1 MSKDKSKRKDL
12 SRRKDKLKE
21 EKITIR
27 EMIGNVSYL
36 LKYAGKYDKPL
47 ILKIMILNIILL
59 SGMAANDTFILKM
72 IINGLT
78 GNMEFKNIM
87 ILLLVSLVLVVV
99 LEWIHQLI
107 NEWSKAKLI
116 PLSGRIQRD
125 LAEKNS
131 LKDLIFYDD
140 PETYDTYA
148 VVSQRADELISD
160 AVTVVSKIIG
170 GSVALFVAA
179 AMILTIDP
187 ILALFPVAGFIVNL
201 ATRFKIEKINYTW
214 WVEYRKKL
222 RKADYSKRVFYQPE
236 FAKECK
242 LTDVRG
248 PLRLQ
253 FDEALDEAAEEGRIY
268 GPPLTWVSL
277 VNWIS
282 VFTIFSFFAIPAY
295 LGYLALVVKSIA
307 LGEVA
312 SANNAANYV
321 RRNLNDINYCLV
333 DFQVIGRYGSKLIK
347 LLEYEPNIEVA
358 DGLTPEKGSGTL
370 SLSHVSF
377 RYPNTKE
384 DTLKDISIEIRPGE
398 KIAIVGE
405 NGAGKTT
412 FVKLLMRLYDVTGGS
427 ISYGGHDIREY
438 NTREYRKKISA
449 VFQDYNIYAATIAE
463 NVLLRKV
470 KEGDEEDVIHALR
483 KADFGRKLDSLS
495 DGINT
500 PLTRE
505 FDESGVNLSGGEGQK
520 LAISRV
526 FLRNEDRAVS
536 ILDEPSSALDP
547 VSEYKLNKNLIENA
561 GDDTVIFISH
571 RLSTTRMADRI
582 YLFEHGKIIEQG
594 THDELMERNGRYREM
609 FDRQAHNYIV

>member
-1 MSKDKSKRKDL
+1 MSKNS
-12 SRRKDKLKE
+12 SRRLDKKKE
-21 EKITIR
+21 NKITVR
-27 EMIGNVSYL
+27 QMISNVRYL
-36 LKYAGKYDKPL
+36 LKYAAKYDKGL
-47 ILKIMILNIILL
+47 ILKIMILNILLL
-59 SGMAANDTFILKM
+59 SGMAVNDTFIMKM
-72 IINGLT
+72 IINRLT
-78 GNMEFKNIM
+78 GKVEFKEII
-87 ILLLVSLVLVVV
+87 ILLLISLVLVVF
-99 LEWIHQLI
+99 LEWIHQLL
-107 NEWSKAKLI
+107 NEWAKAKLI
-116 PLSGRIQRD
+116 PLTGRIQRE

-140 PETYDTYA
+140 PETYDTYE
-148 VVSQRADELISD
+148 VVSQRADALIED
-160 AVTVVSKIIG
+160 AVMVVSQIIG
-170 GSVALFVAA
+170 GAVALLVAS

-187 ILALFPVAGFIVNL
+187 VLAIFPIAGFIVNL
-201 ATRFKIEKINYTW
+201 ATRFKIEKINHTW

-242 LTDVRG
+242 LTDVRE
-248 PLRLQ
+248 PLRKQ

-282 VFTIFSFFAIPAY
+282 VFTVFSFFAIPAY

-321 RRNLNDINYCLV
+321 RRNLNEINYCLV
-333 DFQVIGRYGSKLIK
+333 DFQVIGMYGDKLIK

-358 DGLTPEKGSGTL
+358 DGLTPEKGSGDL
-370 SLSHVSF
+370 VLSHVSF
-377 RYPNTKE
+377 RYPNTDK
-384 DTLKDISIEIRPGE
+384 DTLEDISIEIHPGE

-412 FVKLLMRLYDVTGGS
+412 FVKLLMRLYDVSGGS
-427 ISYGGHDIREY
+427 ISYNGHDIREY

-449 VFQDYNIYAATIAE
+449 VFQDYNIYAATLAE
-463 NVLLRKV
+463 NVLLRKM
-470 KEGDEEDVIHALR
+470 KEGDEEDVLHALR
-483 KADFGRKLDSLS
+483 KADFGRKLDSLEQ
-495 DGINT
+495 GIHT

-520 LAISRV
+520 IAISRV
-526 FLRNEDRAVS
+526 FLKNDDRAVS

-561 GDDTVIFISH
+561 GENTVIFISH

-582 YLFEHGKIIEQG
+582 YLFEHGRIIEQG
-594 THDELMERNGRYREM
+594 THDELMARNGRYREM
-609 FDRQAHNYIV
+609 FDRQAHNYLV

>member
-1 MSKDKSKRKDL
+1 MSKVDP
-12 SRRKDKLKE
+12 RRKDKEKG
-21 EKITIR
+21 EKITLR
-27 EMIGNVSYL
+27 QMIGNVAYL
-36 LKYAGKYDKPL
+36 LKYATKYDKPL
-47 ILKIMILNIILL
+47 ILRIMILNILLL

-78 GNMEFKNIM
+78 GDMDFNSIM
-87 ILLLVSLVLVVV
+87 VLLLISLLLVVV
-99 LEWIHQLI
+99 LEWIHQLL
-107 NEWSKAKLI
+107 NEWAKAKLI

-140 PETYDTYA
+140 PENYDTYA
-148 VVSQRADELISD
+148 VVSQHADELIAD

-170 GSVALFVAA
+170 GSVALLVAS

-187 ILALFPVAGFIVNL
+187 ILALFPIAGFIVNL
-201 ATRFKIEKINYTW
+201 LTRFKIEKINYTW

-222 RKADYSKRVFYQPE
+222 RKADYIKRVFYQPE

-242 LTDVRG
+242 LTDVRE

-312 SANNAANYV
+312 SGNNAANYV
-321 RRNLNDINYCLV
+321 RRNLNEINYCLV
-333 DFQVIGRYGSKLIK
+333 DFQEIGMYGDKLIK
-347 LLEYEPNIEVA
+347 LLEYKPNIEVA
-358 DGLTPEKGSGTL
+358 DGLIPEKGSEPLT
-370 SLSHVSF
+370 LSHVSF
-377 RYPNTKE
+377 RYPNTEK
-384 DTLKDISIEIRPGE
+384 DTLSDISMQIHPGE

-412 FVKLLMRLYDVTGGS
+412 FVKLLMRLYDVSSGS

-438 NTREYRKKISA
+438 NTKQYRKKISA
-449 VFQDYNIYAATIAE
+449 VFQDYNIYAASLAE
-463 NVLLRKV
+463 NVLLRKAE
-470 KEGDEEDVIHALR
+470 KEDEADVIAALR
-483 KADFGRKLDSLS
+483 KADFGRKLDALPE
-495 DGINT
+495 GVNT
-500 PLTRE
+500 LLTRE
-505 FDESGVNLSGGEGQK
+505 FDDAGVNLSGGEGQK
-520 LAISRV
+520 IAISRV

-594 THDELMERNGRYREM
+594 THDELMEKNGRYREM
-609 FDRQAHNYIV
+609 FDRQAHNYLV

>member
-1 MSKDKSKRKDL
+1 MSKNS
-12 SRRKDKLKE
+12 SQRKDKEKK
-21 EKITIR
+21 EKISIR
-27 EMIGNVSYL
+27 QLIRNVVYL
-36 LKYAGKYDKPL
+36 LKYAARYEKSL
-47 ILKIMILNIILL
+47 ILTIMVLNILLL

-78 GNMEFKNIM
+78 GDMEFKGIM
-87 ILLLVSLVLVVV
+87 ILLLISLVLVVF

-140 PETYDTYA
+140 PENYDTYS
-148 VVSQRADELISD
+148 VVSQRADELIAD

-170 GSVALFVAA
+170 GAVALFVAS

-187 ILALFPVAGFIVNL
+187 ILAIFPIAGFIVNL
-201 ATRFKIEKINYTW
+201 LTRFKIETINYTW

-222 RKADYSKRVFYQPE
+222 RKAEYSKRVFYQPE

-253 FDEALDEAAEEGRIY
+253 FDEALDEAANEGRIY

-321 RRNLNDINYCLV
+321 RRNLNEINYCLV
-333 DFQVIGRYGSKLIK
+333 DFQVIGTYGDKLIK
-347 LLEYEPNIEVA
+347 LLEYKPNIEVA
-358 DGLTPEKGSGTL
+358 DGLTPEKGSEPL
-370 SLSHVSF
+370 VLSHVSF
-377 RYPNTKE
+377 RYPNTDK
-384 DTLKDISIEIRPGE
+384 DTLQDISIEIHPGE

-412 FVKLLMRLYDVTGGS
+412 FVKLLMRLYDVTDGS
-427 ISYGGHDIREY
+427 IRYGDHDIREY

-449 VFQDYNIYAATIAE
+449 VFQDYNIYAASVAE

-470 KEGDEEDVIHALR
+470 KEGEEEDVIHALR
-483 KADFGRKLDSLS
+483 KADFGRKLDSLAE
-495 DGINT
+495 GINT

-505 FDESGVNLSGGEGQK
+505 FDDSGVNLSGGEGQK
-520 LAISRV
+520 IAISRV
-526 FLRNEDRAVS
+526 FLKNEDRAVS

-561 GDDTVIFISH
+561 GENTVIFISH

-582 YLFEHGKIIEQG
+582 YLFEHGRIVEQG
-594 THDELMERNGRYREM
+594 THDELMAQNGRYREM
-609 FDRQAHNYIV
+609 FDRQAHNYLV

>member
-1 MSKDKSKRKDL
+1 MSKGKNNRN
-12 SRRKDKLKE
+12 SRRKDKEKG
-21 EKITIR
+21 EKITVR
-27 EMIGNVSYL
+27 KMIGNVMYL
-36 LKYAGKYDKPL
+36 LKYAARYDRPL
-47 ILKIMILNIILL
+47 VMKIMIFNILLL

-72 IINGLT
+72 IINRLT
-78 GNMEFKNIM
+78 GKVEFNEI
-87 ILLLVSLVLVVV
+87 IVLLLISLVLVVV
-99 LEWIHQLI
+99 LEWIHQLL
-107 NEWSKAKLI
+107 NEWAKAKLI
-116 PLSGRIQRD
+116 PLSGRIQRE

-140 PETYDTYA
+140 PKNYDQYEM
-148 VVSQRADELISD
+148 VSQRADELIAD
-160 AVTVVSKIIG
+160 AVTIVSKIIG
-170 GSVALFVAA
+170 GSIALLVAA
-179 AMILTIDP
+179 SMILTIDP
-187 ILALFPVAGFIVNL
+187 ILALFPIAGFIVNL
-201 ATRFKIEKINYTW
+201 LTRFKIEKINYTW

-242 LTDVRG
+242 LTDVRA

-312 SANNAANYV
+312 SGNNAANYV
-321 RRNLNDINYCLV
+321 RRNLNEINYCLV
-333 DFQVIGRYGSKLIK
+333 DFQVIGRYGDMLIK
-347 LLEYEPNIEVA
+347 LFEYKPNIEVA
-358 DGLTPEKGSGTL
+358 DGISPEKGSGAI

-377 RYPNTKE
+377 RYPNTEK
-384 DTLKDISIEIRPGE
+384 DTLSDISIDIRPGE

-427 ISYGGHDIREY
+427 ISYGDHDIREY
-438 NTREYRKKISA
+438 NTKEYRKKISA
-449 VFQDYNIYAATIAE
+449 VFQDYNIYAASLAE

-470 KEGDEEDVIHALR
+470 RPEDEEDIVNAL
-483 KADFGRKLDSLS
+483 KEADFGKKLDSLPS
-495 DGINT
+495 GIHT
-500 PLTRE
+500 QLTRE
-505 FDESGVNLSGGEGQK
+505 FDESGVNLSGGESQK
-520 LAISRV
+520 IAISRV

-547 VSEYKLNKNLIENA
+547 VSEYKLNRSLIDHAKE
-561 GDDTVIFISH
+561 DTIIFISH

-582 YLFEHGKIIEQG
+582 YLFEHGTIKEQG
-594 THDELMERNGRYREM
+594 THEELMALNGRYREM
-609 FDRQAHNYIV
+609 FDRQAKNYIM